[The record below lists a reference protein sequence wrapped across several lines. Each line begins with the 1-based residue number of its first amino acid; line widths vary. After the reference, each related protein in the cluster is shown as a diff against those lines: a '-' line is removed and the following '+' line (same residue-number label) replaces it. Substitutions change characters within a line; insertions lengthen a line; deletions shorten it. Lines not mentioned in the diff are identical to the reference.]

1 MKKQKVKNPAENVIS
16 VFGGVR
22 PLSRELGVNAST
34 VSRWKSSRS
43 VPQKHWKAIMALA
56 KKRNK
61 SFSLKDLF
69 HS

>member
-1 MKKQKVKNPAENVIS
+1 MKKRNQKNPAENVIS
-16 VFGGVR
+16 AFGGVR

-34 VSRWKSSRS
+34 VSRWKSARS
-43 VPQKHWKAIMALA
+43 IPQKRWKAIMTLA